1 MKLGLTRFSIVIAV
15 LCVLLLGAGAVS
27 LVFMDD
33 SAANSR
39 IAFQMFETVLMLLVI
54 FAPAM
59 LNRVVHIK
67 VPAALDI
74 MFVGFCFCSLILG
87 DVADFYGRFEWWDN
101 LQHGLS
107 GILLGIVAYELI
119 NLFNRMEGNSLRFP
133 PLMVFMWVV
142 CFALSVGAVWEIM
155 EFITDDLFGLNS
167 QQYLVGSGTFDAT
180 EPLLG
185 HEALRDTM
193 SDLMLDLG
201 GAFSIALFGFFYLE
215 KRTLHKGV

>member
-1 MKLGLTRFSIVIAV
+1 MRVGLTRFSIVISI
-15 LCVLLLGAGAVS
+15 LCFVLLAAGAVS
-27 LVFMDD
+27 LVFVED

-39 IAFQMFETVLMLLVI
+39 IVFQMFETLVMLMVI
-54 FAPAM
+54 FIPSM
-59 LNRVVHIK
+59 LNRVVNIK

-74 MFVGFCFCSLILG
+74 MFVAFCFCSLILG
-87 DVADFYGRFEWWDN
+87 DVADFYGKFEWWDN

-107 GILLGIVAYELI
+107 GVLLGIVAYDII
-119 NLFNRMEGNSLRFP
+119 NVFNRMEGNSLRFP

-142 CFALSVGAVWEIM
+142 CFALSVGAVWEII
-155 EFITDDLFGLNS
+155 EFLIDDVFGLNS

-180 EPLLG
+180 EPLKG

-201 GAFSIALFGFFYLE
+201 GSVLIALIGFFYLDR
-215 KRTLHKGV
+215 KKKSL

>member
-1 MKLGLTRFSIVIAV
+1 M
-15 LCVLLLGAGAVS
+15 
-27 LVFMDD
+27 
-33 SAANSR
+33 
-39 IAFQMFETVLMLLVI
+39 
-54 FAPAM
+54 
-59 LNRVVHIK
+59 
-67 VPAALDI
+67 
-74 MFVGFCFCSLILG
+74 
-87 DVADFYGRFEWWDN
+87 
-101 LQHGLS
+101 
-107 GILLGIVAYELI
+107 
-119 NLFNRMEGNSLRFP
+119 RFP

-215 KRTLHKGV
+215 KRNLHKGV